1 MKSVLVALLLLA
13 PWAADA
19 ASPEEGGYLAA
30 REAVIARFTA
40 YEAADNYSDAVFAE
54 HDRALGDLEAQ
65 LRPII
70 GPVAIDGFSP
80 EGVINLDTLFEGDEG
95 FAMLDGLVHTSTD
108 DKAHVLV
115 TTVGL
120 LRAWLEARRTRSP
133 PSTDVPVGV
142 DKALRSESFYT
153 FAISTD
159 SAVTRFAEIPI
170 ARPKASS
177 AYAMLAQRSQDVALG
192 VPDEMMIAIVEG
204 DRVYVAWA
212 AVNTVIAAIPACDSV
227 WKDYEARA
235 EEASLAYEKSVPQ
248 DERLFDDFLR
258 LRDEGDVAYHQ
269 CFADRASGEAF
280 YLPLTKQAQALVDR
294 LP

>member
-1 MKSVLVALLLLA
+1 MKSVLIALLLLA

-19 ASPEEGGYLAA
+19 ASPEEGYLAA
-30 REAVIARFTA
+30 REAAIARFTA
-40 YEAADNYSDAVFAE
+40 YEAADDFSDAVFAE
-54 HDRALGDLEAQ
+54 HDRALADLEAQ

-70 GPVAIDGFSP
+70 GPVAIDAFSA

-95 FAMLDGLVHTSTD
+95 FAMLDGLVYASKD

-120 LRAWLEARRTRSP
+120 LRAWLDARRTGSS
-133 PSTDVPVGV
+133 PSTDVPVEV
-142 DKALRSESFYT
+142 DSAVRSESFYT

-170 ARPKASS
+170 TRPKVAS
-177 AYAMLAQRSQDVALG
+177 AYAMLAKRSQDIALD
-192 VPDEMMIAIVEG
+192 VPDEIMIAIVEG

-212 AVNTVIAAIPACDSV
+212 AVNTAIAAIPACDGV

-235 EEASLAYEKSVPQ
+235 EAASLAYERSDPK
-248 DERLFDDFLR
+248 DEQIFEDFLR
-258 LRDEGDVAYHQ
+258 LRDEGDVAFHQ
-269 CFADRASGEAF
+269 CFADRAPGEAF
-280 YLPLTKQAQALVDR
+280 YLPLTDEAQALVDR

>member
-19 ASPEEGGYLAA
+19 ASPEEGYLAA
-30 REAVIARFTA
+30 REAAIARFTA
-40 YEAADNYSDAVFAE
+40 YEAADDYGDAVFAE
-54 HDRALGDLEAQ
+54 HDRALADLEAQ
-65 LRPII
+65 LRLII

-95 FAMLDGLVHTSTD
+95 FAMLDGLVYASTD

-115 TTVGL
+115 TTAGL
-120 LRAWLEARRTRSP
+120 LRAWLEARRAGSS
-133 PSTDVPVGV
+133 PSTDVPVEV
-142 DKALRSESFYT
+142 DRALRSESFYT

-170 ARPKASS
+170 ARPKATS
-177 AYAMLAQRSQDVALG
+177 AYAMLAKRSQDVALG

-212 AVNTVIAAIPACDSV
+212 AVDSAIAAIPACDSV

-235 EEASLAYEKSVPQ
+235 EEASVAYAHSDPR
-248 DERLFDDFLR
+248 DERLFEDFLR
-258 LRDEGDVAYHQ
+258 LRDEGDVAFHQ

-280 YLPLTKQAQALVDR
+280 YLPLTEEAQTLVDR